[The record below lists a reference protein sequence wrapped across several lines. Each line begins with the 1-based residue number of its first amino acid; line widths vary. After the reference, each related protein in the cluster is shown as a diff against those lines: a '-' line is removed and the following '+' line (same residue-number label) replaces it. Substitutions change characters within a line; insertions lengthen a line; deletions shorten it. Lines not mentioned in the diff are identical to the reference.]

1 MKRFN
6 IRVGH
11 GIDAHAF
18 IAGRPLI
25 LGGIGIPFEKGL
37 MGHSDADV
45 IIHAIMD
52 ALLGAAGLGDIG
64 SHFSDNDPQYAN
76 ISSKI
81 LLEKVVALIEDR
93 HYYIGNIDIT
103 VIAQNPKINPYIAEM
118 RNALA
123 PLLKIPSEAISIKAT
138 TTEKMG
144 FTGRE
149 EGIAVFATAL
159 IGF

>member
-45 IIHAIMD
+45 VIHALMD

-64 SHFSDNDPQYAN
+64 SHFPDNDLQYAN
-76 ISSKI
+76 ISSKL
-81 LLEKVVALIEDR
+81 LLEKIVKLIKDK

-103 VIAQNPKINPYIAEM
+103 VIAQKPKINPYIAEM

-123 PLLKIPSEAISIKAT
+123 PILKIPGEAISIKAT

>member
-6 IRVGH
+6 VRIGH

-18 IAGRPLI
+18 ISGRPLI

-45 IIHAIMD
+45 VIHAIMD

-64 SHFSDNDPQYAN
+64 SHFPDNDPQYTN

-81 LLEKVVALIEDR
+81 LLEKVVTLIEDK
-93 HYYIGNIDIT
+93 HYYIGNVDIT
-103 VIAQNPKINPYIAEM
+103 VIAQTPKISPYIAEM
-118 RNALA
+118 RNVLA
-123 PLLKIPSEAISIKAT
+123 PVLKIPGEAISIKAT

-149 EGIAVFATAL
+149 EGIAVLATAL

>member
-45 IIHAIMD
+45 VIHALMD

-64 SHFSDNDPQYAN
+64 SHFPDNDLQYAN
-76 ISSKI
+76 ISSKL
-81 LLEKVVALIEDR
+81 LLEKIVKLIEDK

-103 VIAQNPKINPYIAEM
+103 VIAQKPKIKPYIAEM
-118 RNALA
+118 RNALV
-123 PLLKIPSEAISIKAT
+123 PILKIPGEAISIKAT